1 MSGMEQEPA
10 QVQEPEQVQELEQ
23 EQAEEAVASRYPGI
37 PHSLCSYRVP
47 NHLAVLPEGYN

>member
-1 MSGMEQEPA
+1 MSDMSGMEPEPG
-10 QVQEPEQVQELEQ
+10 QVQEPEQ

-47 NHLAVLPEGYN
+47 NHLAVLAEGYN